1 MTGKISTS
9 RTTVAK
15 PAVPKAQP
23 PKVRTGLT
31 GVELATAFDGRM
43 PKVPTPMG
51 YRLAILAV
59 FCAMVLLPGVYL
71 GILALALL
79 GIRWYAIHALP
90 LFDFGMHG
98 GRAMLLIVVLYAAP
112 LIAGGLLVAFLI
124 LPLFWKSKKREK
136 PLWVDRRE
144 QPLLYAYIDKLC
156 EAIGAPRPARIDV
169 TPSANA
175 SAHIDNGL
183 LGLVGRRLVLTI
195 GLPLAQSLDLR
206 QFTGVLAHELGHF
219 RQGMSMR
226 LSYVVFR
233 INGWFFRLAHRR
245 SGLDDAVDSFMGS
258 DTHWTII
265 ILGVTCK
272 LMLGFTRLVLMGM
285 ALLSH
290 ALSMHL
296 SRQAEYDADRVAARI
311 AGGEAMAEVLQSLPF
326 ISAASEKALASAQ
339 RGWARHRLPDDLVVL
354 TDGYRQRLAP
364 EVRSAITAKILSED
378 DSYFDS
384 HPPLFKRVALMK
396 LSTTPGVLKL
406 DAPATLLFKD
416 FDELCKISTISFYQS
431 VLGARLQPE
440 HLVPTPLAVPPP
452 QASTAAKA

>member
-1 MTGKISTS
+1 VTGKTSTS
-9 RTTVAK
+9 RTSVAK
-15 PAVPKAQP
+15 PVAAKAQP
-23 PKVRTGLT
+23 PKVRTALS

-43 PKVPTPMG
+43 AKVPTPMG

-90 LFDFGMHG
+90 LFDVGVG
-98 GRAMLLIVVLYAAP
+98 ARGMLLIVILYAAP

-124 LPLFWKSKKREK
+124 LPLFWKSKKRER

-226 LSYVVFR
+226 LSYIVFR

-245 SGLDDAVDSFMGS
+245 SGLDDAVDSFIGNEP
-258 DTHWTII
+258 HWTMALI
-265 ILGVTCK
+265 GVACK
-272 LMLGFTRLVLMGM
+272 LMLGLTRLVLMGM

-311 AGGEAMAEVLQSLPF
+311 AGGDAMAEVLQALPF
-326 ISAASEKALASAQ
+326 ISAASEKALAAAQ
-339 RGWARHRLPDDLVVL
+339 RGWSRHRLPDDLVVL

-396 LSTTPGVLKL
+396 LSTAPGVLKL

-440 HLVPTPLAVPPP
+440 HLVPTAFAAAP
-452 QASTAAKA
+452 QQAKAGAKA